1 MRRLFQTPEDKRALT
16 AGLLLLSI
24 GLAILWGYDRCSGQ
38 SPEAPPP
45 PGHREAF
52 LSLEKQVGRAT
63 PAAPSRPAAE
73 TFPFDPNHAD
83 SLTLLRL
90 GLRPWQIGNML
101 KYRRKGG
108 LWRSAEDFRRLYGLS
123 EADYRRLRPYVRI
136 RPADAA
142 RPGHSSGYAAREARP
157 ESPWPRAEKYA
168 EGTQIP
174 LNASD
179 TTALRGIP
187 GIGSYRAAQIVR
199 YRERLGGFVSLDQ
212 LNEIEDLPPGIT
224 RWFRFDPVRPT
235 PLRINRAS
243 FKQLVRHP
251 YLSYEQTRVIVNH
264 IRKYGPIRQLGELR
278 AYDLFTEADLQ
289 RLAPYLSF
297 E

>member
-1 MRRLFQTPEDKRALT
+1 MRKLFQTPEDKRALT
-16 AGLLLLSI
+16 AGLFLLSI
-24 GLAILWGYDRCSGQ
+24 GLAILWSYDRCSEQ
-38 SPEAPPP
+38 PPEAQPGT
-45 PGHREAF
+45 GHREAF
-52 LSLEKQVGRAT
+52 LSLEKQVGRAI
-63 PAAPSRPAAE
+63 PAASRPAAE

-90 GLRPWQIGNML
+90 GLRPWQISNML

-108 LWRSAEDFRRLYGLS
+108 LWRSPEDFRRLYGLS
-123 EADYRRLRPYVRI
+123 EEDYRRLRPYVRI
-136 RPADAA
+136 RPADVASPGND
-142 RPGHSSGYAAREARP
+142 PGHSPREARP
-157 ESPWPRAEKYA
+157 EARYPKAEKYA

-179 TTALRGIP
+179 TTALQGIT

-199 YRERLGGFVSLDQ
+199 YRDRLGGFVSLDQ

-224 RWFRFDPVRPT
+224 RWFRFDPARPT

-251 YLSYEQTRVIVNH
+251 YLSYEQTKAIVNH
-264 IRKYGPIRQLGELR
+264 IRKYGPFRQLGELR

-289 RLAPYLSF
+289 RLAPYLCF